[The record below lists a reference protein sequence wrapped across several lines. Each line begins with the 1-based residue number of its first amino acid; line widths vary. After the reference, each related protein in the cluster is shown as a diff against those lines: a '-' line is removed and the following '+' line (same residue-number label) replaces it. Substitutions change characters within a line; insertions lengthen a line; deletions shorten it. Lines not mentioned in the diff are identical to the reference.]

1 MRKINRLAKLRKLE
15 LKLRRSLESCDEKSV
30 AAIARQ
36 YRETIREIEE
46 IEGVDETDEIS
57 GILNGDGEPDT
68 DSEDLTE
75 VQPE

>member
-15 LKLRRSLESCDEKSV
+15 VKLRRALETCDEKTM

-46 IEGVDETDEIS
+46 IEGIDETDEIS
-57 GILNGDGEPDT
+57 EILNGDGVSGT
-68 DSEDLTE
+68 DGQDRAEL
-75 VQPE
+75 

>member
-15 LKLRRSLESCDEKSV
+15 LKLRRALENCDEKSM

-46 IEGVDETDEIS
+46 IEGADETDEIS
-57 GILNGDGEPDT
+57 EILAGDGKPGT
-68 DSEDLTE
+68 DGQDRAGL
-75 VQPE
+75 